1 MQPSA
6 PQPPPP
12 AAAADAALLADN
24 SASRAALQAQLEA
37 SREETRRL
45 AEEVERLQQRSP
57 AAGVSLAGL
66 TMVVTGGASGIG
78 KSIVVVA
85 AQKGCNVIYVDM
97 RDSPLEGGCTTAE
110 AAAGASGEVVF
121 MRGDVTS
128 EADLNAAAASA
139 VERWGRLDVWVNN
152 AALDLTD
159 PPHSREQSLT
169 KTTLDEWSRVMSVN
183 AAGYLL
189 GSQAAVN
196 QFLRQPVRQPVGLRG
211 KLISITSQHGMVAC
225 PGNVPYGCSKAVAAQ
240 MMRIN
245 AVDFAKDQ
253 IASIGV
259 APGKIVKDPERPV
272 AEYSRVRTPC
282 PRLGTPEDVA
292 LAVALM
298 ACDDARDFM
307 TGFNLM
313 VDGGWMAY

>member
-1 MQPSA
+1 M
-6 PQPPPP
+6 
-12 AAAADAALLADN
+12 
-24 SASRAALQAQLEA
+24 
-37 SREETRRL
+37 
-45 AEEVERLQQRSP
+45 
-57 AAGVSLAGL
+57 SLAGL

-245 AVDFAKDQ
+245 AVDYAKDQ